1 MCEVAYLIDPFLA
14 ARPLIGLAAAGAFD
28 LLRQLKGP
36 LAKSLL
42 AWKNRGVDKRNI
54 STVIILG
61 AWLTFAPAHAHHS
74 WSGIYDTRKSITV
87 EGVVTEFLLRRPHLA
102 LLIDVRN
109 DAGETEQW
117 TVEWGSLRRLQEAG
131 YDGNV
136 FQPGDR
142 VVVTGQPAWTPGR
155 KSVRMRSLSRPADG
169 FTLSERQR
177 R

>member
-1 MCEVAYLIDPFLA
+1 MPVKIFRTEFVVQQRL
-14 ARPLIGLAAAGAFD
+14 
-28 LLRQLKGP
+28 
-36 LAKSLL
+36 LAKRLPS
-42 AWKNRGVDKRNI
+42 WKNGDVDKRTMLAVI
-54 STVIILG
+54 VFGSCLAFST
-61 AWLTFAPAHAHHS
+61 AHAHHS

-109 DAGETEQW
+109 DSGETEQW

-136 FQPGDR
+136 FEPGDR

-169 FTLSERQR
+169 FTLNERQR

>member
-1 MCEVAYLIDPFLA
+1 MD
-14 ARPLIGLAAAGAFD
+14 
-28 LLRQLKGP
+28 
-36 LAKSLL
+36 KS
-42 AWKNRGVDKRNI
+42 
-54 STVIILG
+54 IILTTILF
-61 AWLTFAPAHAHHS
+61 ASWLAIAPAHAHHS
-74 WSGIYDTRKSITV
+74 WSGIYDTRKNITV

-109 DAGETEQW
+109 DAGDTEQW

-155 KSVRMRSLSRPADG
+155 KSVRMRSLSRSADG
-169 FTLSERQR
+169 FTMNERQR

>member
-1 MCEVAYLIDPFLA
+1 M
-14 ARPLIGLAAAGAFD
+14 
-28 LLRQLKGP
+28 P

-42 AWKNRGVDKRNI
+42 PWKNRGVNKRNI
-54 STVIILG
+54 LITGIFAS
-61 AWLTFAPAHAHHS
+61 WLAVAPAHAHHS

-117 TVEWGSLRRLQEAG
+117 TVEWGSLRRLQQAG

>member
-1 MCEVAYLIDPFLA
+1 M
-14 ARPLIGLAAAGAFD
+14 PLV
-28 LLRQLKGP
+28 
-36 LAKSLL
+36 KSWLP
-42 AWKNRGVDKRNI
+42 WKNREVDKSI
-54 STVIILG
+54 TFTTIAFAS
-61 AWLTFAPAHAHHS
+61 WLAFAPAHAHAHHS

-117 TVEWGSLRRLQEAG
+117 TVEWGSLRRLLEAG
-131 YDGNV
+131 YVENV
-136 FQPGDR
+136 FKPGDR

-155 KSVRMRSLSRPADG
+155 RSVRMRSLSRPADG

>member
-1 MCEVAYLIDPFLA
+1 MPVKIFRTEFVVQQRL
-14 ARPLIGLAAAGAFD
+14 
-28 LLRQLKGP
+28 
-36 LAKSLL
+36 LAKRLL
-42 AWKNRGVDKRNI
+42 PWKNGDVDKRTI
-54 STVIILG
+54 LAVIVFGSCLAI
-61 AWLTFAPAHAHHS
+61 APAHAHHS

-117 TVEWGSLRRLQEAG
+117 TVEWGSLRRLQQAG

-169 FTLSERQR
+169 FTLSERQGR
-177 R
+177 

>member
-1 MCEVAYLIDPFLA
+1 MVPMTRTEYVT
-14 ARPLIGLAAAGAFD
+14 
-28 LLRQLKGP
+28 QQHP
-36 LAKSLL
+36 LAKRLL
-42 AWKNRGVDKRNI
+42 PWKNRGVDKR
-54 STVIILG
+54 IILTTITL
-61 AWLTFAPAHAHHS
+61 ASWLTFAPAHAHHS

-117 TVEWGSLRRLQEAG
+117 TVEWGSLRRLQAAG
-131 YDGNV
+131 YDENV
-136 FQPGDR
+136 FKPGDR

>member
-1 MCEVAYLIDPFLA
+1 MQKRL
-14 ARPLIGLAAAGAFD
+14 
-28 LLRQLKGP
+28 
-36 LAKSLL
+36 LAKRLPS
-42 AWKNRGVDKRNI
+42 WKNGDVNERTILAVIVFGSCLAL
-54 STVIILG
+54 ST
-61 AWLTFAPAHAHHS
+61 AQAHHS

-169 FTLSERQR
+169 FSLSERQR

>member
-1 MCEVAYLIDPFLA
+1 M
-14 ARPLIGLAAAGAFD
+14 
-28 LLRQLKGP
+28 
-36 LAKSLL
+36 
-42 AWKNRGVDKRNI
+42 
-54 STVIILG
+54 
-61 AWLTFAPAHAHHS
+61 
-74 WSGIYDTRKSITV
+74 
-87 EGVVTEFLLRRPHLA
+87 TEFLLRRPHLA